1 MGLIESLTT
10 VNWLAVIVA
19 TAVAFFLGGLWY
31 SKSMFGD
38 AWMQEVGLSEQEIA
52 ETNLRSALIGT
63 AFLQFVAATALALV
77 LGPGST
83 WLVGLKSGLIV
94 GICWLATSYGIT
106 YLFERRSFRLFR
118 INAGY
123 YVVVFA
129 ITATIIGAWH

>member
-1 MGLIESLTT
+1 MGLIESLAT
-10 VNWLAVIVA
+10 VNWLAIIVA

-31 SKSMFGD
+31 SKSRFGV

-63 AFLQFVAATALALV
+63 ALLQFIAASALAV
-77 LGPGST
+77 FLGPGST
-83 WLVGLKSGLIV
+83 WLIGLQSGLIV

>member
-1 MGLIESLTT
+1 MGLIESLAA

-19 TAVAFFLGGLWY
+19 TAVAFFLGGLSY
-31 SKSMFGD
+31 SKSMFGV

-63 AFLQFVAATALALV
+63 AILQFIAATALAV
-77 LGPGST
+77 FLGPGST
-83 WLVGLKSGLIV
+83 WLIGLQSGLIV